1 MQSYIRLYKLIYE
14 TKSYIKLY
22 KRKNKMQNPF
32 TLSFGKKP
40 LQYIS
45 RISQTNQIVETFRSE
60 NPANQLFMITGVR
73 GSGKTVMMTN
83 IVSEIK
89 KDEEWLTVEL
99 NPTRDMLQSLAAKIY
114 SMPQMNKIFVNAKL
128 DFSAFGLGVSIENAA
143 PVTDIE
149 NVLEL
154 MLENIKKHNKRL
166 LISVDEVMN
175 CEFVKVFVSSFQIFL
190 RQDYPIFLLM
200 TGLFENIYDLQNDKA
215 LTFLYRAP
223 KIMLEPLSF
232 TAVRKHY
239 MDIFDL
245 DQREADK
252 MAALTK
258 GYPFAFQ
265 VLGYLYRENRDDH
278 TIEDILPEYD
288 QCLDEYVYSKIW
300 SELSELDKKILLE
313 ISVSGEE
320 KVKEI
325 REKLDMNSG
334 LFSVYRDRLKRKGVI
349 DTSEYG
355 KITLTLP
362 RFEEFVKTRQM

>member
-1 MQSYIRLYKLIYE
+1 
-14 TKSYIKLY
+14 
-22 KRKNKMQNPF
+22 MQNPF

-166 LISVDEVMN
+166 LISVDEVTN

-200 TGLFENIYDLQNDKA
+200 TGLFENIYDLQK
-215 LTFLYRAP
+215 
-223 KIMLEPLSF
+223 PLSF

-239 MDIFDL
+239 MDIFEL

-265 VLGYLYRENRDDH
+265 VLGYLYWENRDDH